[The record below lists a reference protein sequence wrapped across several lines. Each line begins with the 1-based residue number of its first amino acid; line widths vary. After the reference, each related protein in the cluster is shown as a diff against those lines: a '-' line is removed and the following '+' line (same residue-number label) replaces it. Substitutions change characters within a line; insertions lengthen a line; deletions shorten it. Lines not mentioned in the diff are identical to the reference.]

1 MITFNLSTNY
11 KGEGIS
17 EGLERG
23 VLVFFDGKNLVQEG
37 MGLGT
42 VALRT
47 RNLTYFSRSSKL
59 KRISENEYVKEF
71 HIDTIMNWKLFNK
84 RSMFL
89 TKIIEEFG
97 NFYKKEGG
105 STQDLLLT
113 MGIWLRKLFDITS
126 EMTHYKRLG
135 KVIFNYK
142 LLENEV
148 IISADFSH
156 ILKNNK
162 NNSETLR
169 YICIL
174 NELGGDYFNR
184 SRIGTQICPAPSGW
198 REIKDSKSLENIK
211 FYSEGLQL
219 EFGIEVLRIIPN
231 FKINYFFGRENIANY
246 CWAGFGMEIDINS
259 IDYNAEEYLIEYIF
273 KFDIA
278 EDRE

>member
-1 MITFNLSTNY
+1 MITFDLSPSY

-23 VLVFFDGKNLVQEG
+23 VLVFFDDKNLIQEG

-59 KRISENEYVKEF
+59 KRLSVNEYVKEF
-71 HIDTIMNWKLFNK
+71 YIDTIMNWKLFNK

-105 STQDLLLT
+105 STQDFLLT
-113 MGIWLRKLFDITS
+113 MGVWLRKLFGITS
-126 EMTHYKRLG
+126 EMTNYKRLG

-142 LLENEV
+142 FLKNQV
-148 IISADFSH
+148 KVSVDFSQ
-156 ILKNNK
+156 ILKDNPEK
-162 NNSETLR
+162 LKFL
-169 YICIL
+169 CIL

-184 SRIGTQICPAPSGW
+184 SKIGKQIRPAPSGW
-198 REIKDSKSLENIK
+198 SKIKDSKSLEKIK
-211 FYSEGLQL
+211 LYSEGLKL
-219 EFGIEVLRIIPN
+219 EFGIEILRILPIC
-231 FKINYFFGRENIANY
+231 KINYFFGRENIANY
-246 CWAGFGMEIDINS
+246 CWSGFGMEIDINS
-259 IDYNAEEYLIEYIF
+259 IDSNAEQCLIEYIF
-273 KFDIA
+273 KFDLA
-278 EDRE
+278 EDREV